1 MRILL
6 LTGMIVSSMLLSGCL
21 VRMLE
26 VEKPRTDLEL
36 TGNRGCLMGTCKPR
50 ASDKKLSRT
59 RKISVVEVELGKH
72 NLEEVKA
79 STIIPEPAST
89 YTFDSVP
96 EAAPWMSETGRMDIS
111 EEPVEEVVF
120 DPSVLQKIESPEP
133 AVKEYTEYTV
143 QAGDTLQKISNKFY
157 GTTRNF
163 IKLYE
168 YNKDTIKNKDSLR
181 VGQKIK
187 VPTL

>member
-1 MRILL
+1 MRLLL

-21 VRMLE
+21 VRMHE

-36 TGNRGCLMGTCKPR
+36 TGNRGCLMGTCKPKV
-50 ASDKKLSRT
+50 SNKNLSRT
-59 RKISVVEVELGKH
+59 RKISVVEVEMGKH
-72 NLEEVKA
+72 NLKEVKA
-79 STIIPEPAST
+79 STVIPEPASS
-89 YTFDSVP
+89 YTFEPDPAPAPWKP
-96 EAAPWMSETGRMDIS
+96 EAASANVFD
-111 EEPVEEVVF
+111 EPVEEVVF

-133 AVKEYTEYTV
+133 AAKEYTEYTV

-163 IKLYE
+163 LKLYE
-168 YNKDTIKNKDSLR
+168 YNKDTLKNKDALR

-187 VPTL
+187 VPSL